1 MNKSE
6 VRVQSSEFRLEKI
19 EVRLEKT
26 EVRLTKPVPYLFVF
40 FLSVFCSLSSP
51 VYSLTSVFCPLGV

>member
-1 MNKSE
+1 MTE
-6 VRVQSSEFRLEKI
+6 TED
-19 EVRLEKT
+19 RLEKT
-26 EVRLTKPVPYLFVF
+26 EVRLASPLFYLLL